1 MLKHIS
7 FNFQF
12 AGGKTRTFEANL
24 QPGSTMITG
33 RNGRGKSLILEAF
46 SFLLFGAQALRGVAS
61 DYKKIDASCRVNIR
75 GKDYEI
81 IRTKSKAEIKLAG
94 SEEPLAAGTS
104 TVNSFIVELLGYDY
118 DVYRISNWCAQG
130 DIQALA
136 NMKPTA
142 RKEMIDQVAGLNQV
156 DGLIEM
162 VKQEAKVLKSGIAGV
177 ESALTL
183 PLSPVKPGM
192 DEEEIKA
199 QLDTYQQQFAQL
211 RELMMEREQLERLV
225 APVAPVLPTS
235 LVYPFKPEML
245 AMPEQPEPLPE
256 PVKPEPQHVKP
267 AVLAQAEPEDVLK
280 RIAELVKDL
289 KTQQADLQAAKSSLA
304 KKEAELR
311 GVGEAH
317 ELYEVLK
324 TVQSTT
330 VEFWQKQNDAWQ
342 QKLQY
347 DKLKAQGDV
356 NCPNCGHSHPVAQDL
371 LKGFNTAEFPEAEP
385 LKMGVV
391 LHLFEYQN
399 RYNAVKELELGL
411 MAQYGDEL
419 KQEETLKQL
428 LERDNEIRQY
438 MQAESQFQIAMER
451 YNDQLASLTARNA
464 ERLASWERECQ
475 QTTQRNEERLASWQ
489 RECQAVDERNEQ
501 AQAKYYAQ
509 AEAYNAAQAEF
520 QVKELRLAELQQLKA
535 EHEQREHDLGCAI
548 VELQEL
554 QTDWK
559 VYHQLYK
566 QYEQLKASYDT
577 AMARVE
583 TEREQLADRER
594 ALAALVELKA
604 RVKTYLIP
612 SLNRVA
618 SYLLSEMTGGEFNSI
633 AIDDS
638 FEVYVDGEPLRTMS
652 GSGKDITNLALRI
665 GLGRIL
671 THKVLGMMMLDE
683 IDQGM
688 DADRAAFTWECIEKV
703 TPQIGQV
710 LVVSHKELHAENR
723 LVVQ

>member
-12 AGGKTRTFEANL
+12 TGGKTRSFEADL
-24 QPGSTMITG
+24 QHGSTMITG

-94 SEEPLAAGTS
+94 SDEPLAAGTT
-104 TVNSFIVELLGYDY
+104 TVNSFIVDLLGYDY

-183 PLSPVKPGM
+183 PIAPVKPGM
-192 DEEEIKA
+192 DEQQIKDELDKYQI
-199 QLDTYQQQFAQL
+199 QLKQINMLLA
-211 RELMMEREQLERLV
+211 EKKQLEGMPSPL
-225 APVAPVLPTS
+225 APVLPTA
-235 LVYPFKPEML
+235 LVYSIKPEML
-245 AMPEQPEPLPE
+245 PMPQQPEPLPE

-289 KTQQADLQAAKSSLA
+289 KTQQADLQRAKFSLEY
-304 KKEAELR
+304 KEQELR
-311 GVGEAH
+311 GEGETH
-317 ELYEVLK
+317 ELYEVLQ
-324 TVQSTT
+324 TVRGTT

-356 NCPNCGHSHPVAQDL
+356 NCPNCGHNHPVANDL
-371 LKGFNTAEFPEAEP
+371 LKEFNTADFPEAEP

-399 RYNAVKELELGL
+399 LYNAVEELNRGL
-411 MAQYGDEL
+411 LAQYGDEL

-428 LERDNEIRQY
+428 LARDTEIREY
-438 MQAESQFQIAMER
+438 ITAESNFQVQLNR
-451 YNDQLASLTARNA
+451 YNDQMASMAERNA
-464 ERLASWERECQ
+464 ERRANWERECQ
-475 QTTQRNEERLASWQ
+475 QTTQRNDERLASWQ
-489 RECQAVDERNEQ
+489 RECQSIDERNAQ
-501 AQAKYYAQ
+501 AQAQYDVAV
-509 AEAYNAAQAEF
+509 EAYNEAMADYNKVQQKLADLVLKEVEYLEAQGYTES
-520 QVKELRLAELQQLKA
+520 QIES
-535 EHEQREHDLGCAI
+535 
-548 VELQEL
+548 LQEL

-566 QYEQLKASYDT
+566 QYEQLKVSYDT

-688 DADRAAFTWECIEKV
+688 DAERAAFTWECIEKV